1 MISWMLFPQHS
12 HVYRQWLTGAIL
24 LRRGWCSDGWSGAW
38 LIADVLLT
46 YETWAGTFIIRTSWG
61 GSLLCFWLSVKWF
74 IFFVWQEQHWFFT
87 AFSYMIGFTPYF
99 LQSLWSCCC
108 LMQTNLSDISVTL
121 IFSVFQSFIG
131 SKWHL
136 CDIIRDVFD
145 QPTLCDKN
153 IWDEEIGACYLFV
166 MKTLWTW
173 SWGWEYKTVLPLVFP
188 SGIFVGTMV
197 ANNSISDVAIVS
209 TQATVPT

>member
-61 GSLLCFWLSVKWF
+61 GSLLCFWLSVKGF

-153 IWDEEIGACYLFV
+153 IWDEEIGACYLC
-166 MKTLWTW
+166 LWWKPYELDHEDGSTRLSSPW
-173 SWGWEYKTVLPLVFP
+173 CFPAVFSLAPRLQTTVL
-188 SGIFVGTMV
+188 
-197 ANNSISDVAIVS
+197 
-209 TQATVPT
+209 AT